1 MVQPIDRAA
10 IRAAM
15 HAAAQGS
22 LTGITLPGIGACY
35 KRTLTVNE
43 VLEAEEVRKTLK
55 AAGLTIDRK
64 VDVAIGLAQTLC
76 DEAGRPLLNAADPA
90 DIDLLISLPW
100 ESVSAALKGEK
111 STAEGD
117 APNA

>member
-15 HAAAQGS
+15 QAAAES
-22 LTGITLPGIGACY
+22 PLTGITLPGIGACY
-35 KRTLTVNE
+35 KRSLTVNE

-64 VDVAIGLAQTLC
+64 VDVAIGMAQTLC
-76 DEAGRPLLNAADPA
+76 DEAGRPLLDAADPA
-90 DIDLLISLPW
+90 DIALLISLPW
-100 ESVSAALKGEK
+100 ESVSAALKGEQP
-111 STAEGD
+111 TAEGA